1 MRRLLPLLLILFVA
15 DLSAQQLPL
24 YTQYVFNPYM
34 LNPSM
39 VAFSGRPEINF
50 LYRQQW
56 SNIDD
61 GPKTLQFDGQYRLND
76 KMGIGLYL
84 NQDRTV
90 LLSSTMAMLTYG
102 YRVTI
107 AENHVIGFGLSA
119 GMFQNRI
126 RSEDAA
132 PVDQNDPA
140 LMTSVSNNMALDGQF
155 GVHYRTGGFTLGYS
169 LVNLVDHKYISNESF
184 QKPKFS
190 QLKNQIVF
198 ASYRFNVIPGTLALQ
213 PNAAYRLS
221 ENNTNFFEGS
231 LIASIKGIVDVG
243 GGYRQDFGPTAM
255 ARVTYGPISAG
266 FAYDFPSNTGLIS
279 PGGTKEIQVKWRFG
293 KAEVEETAPAKKSRR
308 AARQEEITTPPAAPV
323 ENTKPTESEK
333 QPEKP
338 QENPVVTEQP
348 KKEEPVKQENIEQQ
362 NVEVKKEPV
371 KEEPKPVVVEPKK
384 EPVVVTPPAPTKHY
398 YYIIKTFHDHAN
410 ADKFLKEVRADG
422 FKAELKEVFS
432 PEHYYYI
439 HLPEYKSDEISL
451 EKLQQ
456 LQKKTGFKDGWFKEL
471 E

>member
-1 MRRLLPLLLILFVA
+1 MRRLLLPLVLLIFSVV

-39 VAFSGRPEINF
+39 VAFSGRPEVNF

-56 SNIDD
+56 SNISD
-61 GPKTLQFDGQYRLND
+61 GPKTLQFDGQYRINP
-76 KMGIGLYL
+76 KMGVGIFI

-102 YRVTI
+102 YRVQL
-107 AENHVIGFGLSA
+107 AENHIIGFGLSA

-132 PVDQNDPA
+132 PVDQGDPT
-140 LMTSVSNNMALDGQF
+140 LMTSVSNNMAVDGQF

-169 LVNLVDHKYISNESF
+169 LVNLVEKKYLSAENF
-184 QKPKFS
+184 QRPKFS

-198 ASYRFNVIPGTLALQ
+198 ASYRFNVIPGTLQLQ

-221 ENNTNFFEGS
+221 ENNLNYFEGS
-231 LIASIKGIVDVG
+231 LIASIRNIVDVG
-243 GGYRQDFGPTAM
+243 AGYRQDFGPTAM
-255 ARVTYGPISAG
+255 ARVTFGPISAG

-293 KAEVEETAPAKKSRR
+293 KAEEEELPVKKSRR
-308 AARQEEITTPPAAPV
+308 VVQQEEITTPPPAPV
-323 ENTKPTESEK
+323 EDTKPKEE
-333 QPEKP
+333 EKP
-338 QENPVVTEQP
+338 VIVEEKPVIEEP
-348 KKEEPVKQENIEQQ
+348 KKEEPKKE
-362 NVEVKKEPV
+362 EVK
-371 KEEPKPVVVEPKK
+371 KEEPKPVVVEPKPEVK
-384 EPVVVTPPAPTKHY
+384 TEPVVTPPAPTKHY
-398 YYIIKTFHDHAN
+398 YYIINTFEDLHN
-410 ADKFLKEVRADG
+410 AEKFLKEVRAKG
-422 FKAELKEVFS
+422 VKAELKEVQS
-432 PEHYYYI
+432 PHYYYI
-439 HLPEYKSDEISL
+439 HLPEYKATEISV
-451 EKLQQ
+451 EKVME
-456 LQKKTGFKDGWFKEL
+456 LQKKTGYKDGWFKQL

>member
-1 MRRLLPLLLILFVA
+1 MRRLLPLLLIFLAV

-39 VAFSGRPEINF
+39 VALSGRPEVNF

-56 SNIDD
+56 SNISD

-76 KMGIGLYL
+76 KMGLGLFI

-90 LLSSTMAMLTYG
+90 LLSTTMAMLTYG
-102 YRVTI
+102 YRVSL
-107 AENHVIGFGLSA
+107 AENHTIGFGLSV

-132 PVDQNDPA
+132 PIDQNDPA
-140 LMTSVSNNMALDGQF
+140 LMTSVSNNMAIDGQF

-169 LVNLVDHKYISNESF
+169 LVNLVDRKYLTNETF

-198 ASYRFNVIPGTLALQ
+198 ASYRFTVVPGTLALQ

-221 ENNTNFFEGS
+221 ENNINYFEGS

-243 GGYRQDFGPTAM
+243 GGYRQNFGPTAM
-255 ARVTYGPISAG
+255 ARVTFGPISAG

-293 KAEVEETAPAKKSRR
+293 KAEAEEPASPKKSRR
-308 AARQEEITTPPAAPV
+308 VAQQEVITTPPPAQV
-323 ENTKPTESEK
+323 ENTKPKEEEK
-333 QPEKP
+333 QAEEPID
-338 QENPVVTEQP
+338 NQP
-348 KKEEPVKQENIEQQ
+348 KAEQQ
-362 NVEVKKEPV
+362 KVEPPTVV
-371 KEEPKPVVVEPKK
+371 KEEPKPVVVETRK
-384 EPVVVTPPAPTKHY
+384 EPVVETKPEVKKEPEPTVITPPAPTKQY
-398 YYIIKTFHDHAN
+398 YYIIKTFHDHSN
-410 ADKFLKEVRADG
+410 AEKFLKEVRADG
-422 FKAELKEVFS
+422 FKAELKEVQS

-439 HLPEYKSDEISL
+439 HLPEYKTDEINL